1 MHGNE
6 QPLYPRSNVGTPMPA
21 AAGRDPSS
29 SIYGTA
35 AATPRDFPEMQS
47 PHEHQAHARGS
58 AHPRQLVDQQQHL
71 RHYGQQQGEQQA
83 EHMPRDH
90 AIDAPATTA
99 QFALHKQDVDAE
111 QELILLQAAISEAQA
126 RQANLKEDIA
136 AVNADIAAATK
147 LLNARRERS
156 ADLQQVCAS
165 LQQGHAGL
173 KTVLA
178 EAAHIP
184 QESEGVEK
192 MRARLFLVQA
202 NGHKAR
208 HAIQVITEPRVV
220 QTKQLPELNL
230 HPPPPPHPC
239 PSFAFLFDMLQ
250 VLQAELD
257 LMKVQVALL
266 WLHRQSRHP
275 P

>member
-6 QPLYPRSNVGTPMPA
+6 QLLHQRSNGGTPMPA
-21 AAGRDPSS
+21 TAGRDPSS
-29 SIYGTA
+29 SSYGTA
-35 AATPRDFPEMQS
+35 AATPRDFPDMGS
-47 PHEHQAHARGS
+47 LHENQAHS
-58 AHPRQLVDQQQHL
+58 QQFFDQQQNL
-71 RHYGQQQGEQQA
+71 RHYQQQQQQQQQQWEQQV
-83 EHMPRDH
+83 EHMPRND
-90 AIDAPATTA
+90 AIGDPSASTP
-99 QFALHKQDVDAE
+99 QFALQKQDLDAE

-126 RQANLKEDIA
+126 RQTNLKEDIA

-184 QESEGVEK
+184 QESDAVEK

-208 HAIQVITEPRVV
+208 QGIQVMTEPRVV
-220 QTKQLPELNL
+220 
-230 HPPPPPHPC
+230 
-239 PSFAFLFDMLQ
+239 
-250 VLQAELD
+250 
-257 LMKVQVALL
+257 
-266 WLHRQSRHP
+266 
-275 P
+275 

>member
-6 QPLYPRSNVGTPMPA
+6 QPLHQRSNVGTPMPA
-21 AAGRDPSS
+21 TAGRDPSS
-29 SIYGTA
+29 SSYGTA
-35 AATPRDFPEMQS
+35 AATPRDFPDMGS
-47 PHEHQAHARGS
+47 LHENQAHS
-58 AHPRQLVDQQQHL
+58 QQLFDQQQNL
-71 RHYGQQQGEQQA
+71 RHYQQQQWEQQV
-83 EHMPRDH
+83 EHMPRN
-90 AIDAPATTA
+90 DAFGDPSASTA
-99 QFALHKQDVDAE
+99 QFALQKQDVDAE

-126 RQANLKEDIA
+126 RQTNLKEDIA

-165 LQQGHAGL
+165 LQQGHAEL

-208 HAIQVITEPRVV
+208 QAIQVMTEPRVV
-220 QTKQLPELNL
+220 
-230 HPPPPPHPC
+230 
-239 PSFAFLFDMLQ
+239 
-250 VLQAELD
+250 
-257 LMKVQVALL
+257 
-266 WLHRQSRHP
+266 
-275 P
+275 

>member
-6 QPLYPRSNVGTPMPA
+6 QLLHQHSSVGTPMPA
-21 AAGRDPSS
+21 TAGCDPSCS
-29 SIYGTA
+29 SYGTA
-35 AATPRDFPEMQS
+35 AATPRDFPEMGS
-47 PHEHQAHARGS
+47 LHENQAHS
-58 AHPRQLVDQQQHL
+58 QQIFYQQQNL
-71 RHYGQQQGEQQA
+71 RHYQQQQQQQWEQQV
-83 EHMPRDH
+83 EHMPRND
-90 AIDAPATTA
+90 AIGDPSASTH
-99 QFALHKQDVDAE
+99 QFALQKQDVDAE

-126 RQANLKEDIA
+126 RQTNLKEDIA

-208 HAIQVITEPRVV
+208 QAIQVMTEPRVV
-220 QTKQLPELNL
+220 
-230 HPPPPPHPC
+230 
-239 PSFAFLFDMLQ
+239 
-250 VLQAELD
+250 
-257 LMKVQVALL
+257 
-266 WLHRQSRHP
+266 
-275 P
+275 